1 MTEERRARL
10 ARAAFWLA
18 AAFALVMASLPHP
31 PQVPGEPTDKVQHM
45 LAFGVLTLL
54 AVLAF
59 PRTTWWRIALGL
71 SLFGIVI
78 EIVQAIPVLHRDSD
92 WLDWVADTAAV
103 GAMLALIAVVRPL
116 LRRTSGRR

>member
-1 MTEERRARL
+1 MTEEGRARL

-31 PQVPGEPTDKVQHM
+31 PSVPGTTDKVQHM
-45 LAFGVLTLL
+45 LAFAVLTLL

-59 PRTTWWRIALGL
+59 PRTAWWRIALGL
-71 SLFGIVI
+71 SLFGIAI
-78 EIVQAIPVLHRDSD
+78 EVVQAIPALHRDSD

-103 GAMLALIAVVRPL
+103 AAMLALIAVVRPL
-116 LRRTSGRR
+116 LGRTFGRR

>member
-1 MTEERRARL
+1 MTEERVARL

-18 AAFALVMASLPHP
+18 AAYALVMASLPHP
-31 PQVPGEPTDKVQHM
+31 PQVLDATDKVQHM
-45 LAFGVLTLL
+45 LAFAVLTLL

-59 PRTTWWRIALGL
+59 PRTAWWRIAMGL
-71 SLFGIVI
+71 SLFGIAI